1 MLHIRL
7 ASIPQ
12 KDKHTIDSV
21 VFDARSMVATLQNPN
36 LKVQRTK
43 RLNNTVDVY
52 LIDVAAKSQ
61 SKRANRYS

>member
-21 VFDARSMVATLQNPN
+21 MFEARSMVATLQNPN

-43 RLNNTVDVY
+43 RPNNTVDVY

>member
-43 RLNNTVDVY
+43 RPNNTVDVY

>member
-21 VFDARSMVATLQNPN
+21 MFDARSMVATLQNPN

-43 RLNNTVDVY
+43 RPNNTVDVY

>member
-21 VFDARSMVATLQNPN
+21 MFDARSMVATLQNPN

-43 RLNNTVDVY
+43 RPNNTVDVY

-61 SKRANRYS
+61 SKRSSRYS

>member
-21 VFDARSMVATLQNPN
+21 MFDARSMVATLQNPN

-43 RLNNTVDVY
+43 RPNNTVDVY
-52 LIDVAAKSQ
+52 LIDVAAKSR

>member
-12 KDKHTIDSV
+12 KNKHTIDSV
-21 VFDARSMVATLQNPN
+21 MFDARSMVATLQNPN
-36 LKVQRTK
+36 LKVRRTK
-43 RLNNTVDVY
+43 RPNNTVDVY

-61 SKRANRYS
+61 SKRSSRYW

>member
-21 VFDARSMVATLQNPN
+21 MLDARSMVATLQNPN

-43 RLNNTVDVY
+43 RPNNTVDVY

>member
-7 ASIPQ
+7 ANIPL

-21 VFDARSMVATLQNPN
+21 MYEARSMVATLQNPN

-52 LIDVAAKSQ
+52 LIDVSVKSQ
-61 SKRANRYS
+61 SKRAIRYS

>member
-7 ASIPQ
+7 ANIPL

-21 VFDARSMVATLQNPN
+21 MHDARSMVATLQNPN

-43 RLNNTVDVY
+43 RLNNTVDIY
-52 LIDVAAKSQ
+52 LIDVSVKSQ
-61 SKRANRYS
+61 SKRAIRYS